1 MVETG
6 EGWIERMYRA
16 STNGYS
22 NVFFRRRRPRAG
34 RWALFLLLFAALL
47 CAGYTAYDN
56 GRCEVKRQRVFVAD
70 LPDALEGFTVL
81 HVSDLGGKT
90 FGQKDAEIT
99 RALRS
104 AKWDAVVC
112 TGNMLGADGD
122 PAAFYDLIAA
132 IGTGKPFYFLAG
144 RSDPAPADGTNA
156 RSALSEW
163 VLGAQSRGAV
173 YLDRPQ
179 KIEKGG
185 ESVWLTEPSLLTLDL
200 EGALSAYAQAGT
212 AGAAYRQGVIT
223 DTSAARKSMEADCG
237 LHLLVSAEP
246 YTDEAMRKLLA
257 SADGDFV
264 RTVDLIFAGGTAG
277 GQWRLPGGRGVWAQ
291 GTWFPKKALAG
302 YGYAGGILQYVSGGL
317 GCGAASPLPDFR
329 LFNTP
334 EMTLVTFTS
343 QIDLDT
349 LPR

>member
-1 MVETG
+1 M
-6 EGWIERMYRA
+6 
-16 STNGYS
+16 
-22 NVFFRRRRPRAG
+22 
-34 RWALFLLLFAALL
+34 
-47 CAGYTAYDN
+47 
-56 GRCEVKRQRVFVAD
+56 
-70 LPDALEGFTVL
+70 
-81 HVSDLGGKT
+81 
-90 FGQKDAEIT
+90 
-99 RALRS
+99 
-104 AKWDAVVC
+104 
-112 TGNMLGADGD
+112 
-122 PAAFYDLIAA
+122 
-132 IGTGKPFYFLAG
+132 
-144 RSDPAPADGTNA
+144 
-156 RSALSEW
+156 
-163 VLGAQSRGAV
+163 
-173 YLDRPQ
+173 
-179 KIEKGG
+179 
-185 ESVWLTEPSLLTLDL
+185 WLTEPSLLTLDL
-200 EGALSAYAQAGT
+200 QGALSAYAQAGT

-302 YGYAGGILQYVSGGL
+302 YGYAGGILQYISGGL